1 MIKIFNFQFS
11 IFNFI
16 KHPLFSGSMILVIGS
31 NSVSFLNYLYH
42 FVMGRMLGP
51 SSYGELVV
59 LISVIGF
66 LGIIPGS
73 LSMVIIKYISS
84 AKNQD
89 EIAILTNWLKDRSFK
104 VALGLFILIVIIS
117 PFIISFLHI
126 NQLWYMLLVAATYF
140 FSIPSLVNKSVLQG
154 LLKFKEMMFAVLA
167 ENLAKLVLAVLLVY
181 VGFAIGGVMVSL
193 AVASVVGWYI
203 SKIYLKDFKR
213 QRNPNLSDIR
223 PMLLFAIP
231 VMIQSF
237 SVTSLISSDLILVK
251 HFFSAHDA
259 GIYSAIS
266 TLGKIIFFGAGPIGA
281 VIFPMVAGKQSKG
294 EDYRRV
300 FIYSLAATFFL
311 ALGLLSIYWL
321 FPSLII
327 TMLYNSSYLE
337 GKNLLF
343 WFGLSMSLFTVSSL
357 LISYSLSLGKT
368 KVVIFPLVAAS
379 LQIIL
384 IWFYHYSLFSVISV
398 SISVIAL
405 LLVSLLIYLSFG
417 KESLWK

>member
-59 LISVIGF
+59 LISVIGL
-66 LGIIPGS
+66 LGISPGS
-73 LSMVIIKYISS
+73 LSMVIIEYISS

-117 PFIISFLHI
+117 LFIISFLHI

-181 VGFAIGGVMVSL
+181 
-193 AVASVVGWYI
+193 
-203 SKIYLKDFKR
+203 
-213 QRNPNLSDIR
+213 
-223 PMLLFAIP
+223 
-231 VMIQSF
+231 
-237 SVTSLISSDLILVK
+237 
-251 HFFSAHDA
+251 
-259 GIYSAIS
+259 
-266 TLGKIIFFGAGPIGA
+266 
-281 VIFPMVAGKQSKG
+281 
-294 EDYRRV
+294 
-300 FIYSLAATFFL
+300 
-311 ALGLLSIYWL
+311 
-321 FPSLII
+321 
-327 TMLYNSSYLE
+327 
-337 GKNLLF
+337 
-343 WFGLSMSLFTVSSL
+343 
-357 LISYSLSLGKT
+357 
-368 KVVIFPLVAAS
+368 
-379 LQIIL
+379 
-384 IWFYHYSLFSVISV
+384 
-398 SISVIAL
+398 
-405 LLVSLLIYLSFG
+405 
-417 KESLWK
+417 

>member
-59 LISVIGF
+59 LISVIGL

-140 FSIPSLVNKSVLQG
+140 FSIPSLVNKSEIPICKSARNLKAAPVEPNVAAVSCAARAVPTSVESA
-154 LLKFKEMMFAVLA
+154 LLKRRYAACSNV
-167 ENLAKLVLAVLLVY
+167 
-181 VGFAIGGVMVSL
+181 
-193 AVASVVGWYI
+193 
-203 SKIYLKDFKR
+203 
-213 QRNPNLSDIR
+213 
-223 PMLLFAIP
+223 
-231 VMIQSF
+231 
-237 SVTSLISSDLILVK
+237 
-251 HFFSAHDA
+251 
-259 GIYSAIS
+259 
-266 TLGKIIFFGAGPIGA
+266 FGAMGRP
-281 VIFPMVAGKQSKG
+281 K
-294 EDYRRV
+294 R
-300 FIYSLAATFFL
+300 
-311 ALGLLSIYWL
+311 
-321 FPSLII
+321 
-327 TMLYNSSYLE
+327 SS
-337 GKNLLF
+337 G
-343 WFGLSMSLFTVSSL
+343 
-357 LISYSLSLGKT
+357 
-368 KVVIFPLVAAS
+368 VAA
-379 LQIIL
+379 
-384 IWFYHYSLFSVISV
+384 YHV
-398 SISVIAL
+398 
-405 LLVSLLIYLSFG
+405 
-417 KESLWK
+417 E